1 MHQAFPKFLLVAA
14 LVLSQWLALA
24 HDYQHP
30 ALNGDET
37 CQVCLHAPN
46 AHAAP
51 AAAPEL
57 VAADFGSE
65 TPPIPSSA
73 PAIRRQHSPGNSRA
87 PPSIPV

>member
-1 MHQAFPKFLLVAA
+1 MQQACSRFLLVAA
-14 LVLSQWLALA
+14 LVLGQWLALA

-46 AHAAP
+46 AHVAP
-51 AAAPEL
+51 AAAAEL
-57 VAADFGSE
+57 VAAEFGSE
-65 TPPIPSSA
+65 APAIPPSA
-73 PAIRRQHSPGNSRA
+73 PAIRRQHSPANSRA